1 MRIGPLRSWLRSR
14 LGSGLCPLLAAAAAV
29 ACFAPAA
36 HAATVSVEGDALR
49 LAAGPFE
56 SNAVTIHADPF
67 GSVIDVS
74 DSGAPDTMVAG
85 SRCAPTGAPGAV
97 SCESAGVT
105 RMEIDLE
112 DGDDHAT
119 VETLLPIHLLG
130 GDGAD
135 TLFGGLGDDLIE
147 TGPGNDLAVGD
158 QGDDRVLGDTGRD
171 TLDGGSGDDSLEV
184 RDRKVDQVVCG
195 TGRRDFAR
203 AEVLDELDIACERV
217 DYGPAGR
224 VGRLRART
232 GGGRFVRI
240 PGQTW
245 ARVDRRIL
253 PNVLYLVRRYKV
265 RVGDGYALS
274 GHSPRGEHPLG
285 LAVDLY
291 PGPGGSWR
299 QVGRLARWA
308 EPRQNRPRFPF
319 RWVGWNHDR
328 NHGDPWHCR
337 PSRGCPP
344 HLHLSW
350 DHSPGRFGRPV
361 RTVWT
366 WLVRGAAASTAAAGS
381 TALPRLPTHPAGP
394 ADRK

>member
-1 MRIGPLRSWLRSR
+1 MRFAPRPSSLSLPLAI
-14 LGSGLCPLLAAAAAV
+14 AAAGLAL
-29 ACFAPAA
+29 APAA
-36 HAATVSVEGDALR
+36 HAATASVDGDALR
-49 LAAGPFE
+49 VAAGFGELNALTVHANPF
-56 SNAVTIHADPF
+56 S
-67 GSVIDVS
+67 GVIDVS

-97 SCESAGVT
+97 SCEAAGVT
-105 RMEIDLE
+105 RMEIDLG

-119 VETLLPIHLLG
+119 VETILPLHLVG
-130 GDGAD
+130 GDGND
-135 TLFGGLGDDLIE
+135 VLYSGLGDDLVE
-147 TGPGNDLAVGD
+147 TGPGDDLAFGAE
-158 QGDDRVLGDTGRD
+158 GNDRVLGDVGRD
-171 TLDGGSGDDSLEV
+171 VLDGGPGDDSLEV
-184 RDRKVDQVVCG
+184 RDRKSDEVVCG

-224 VGRLRART
+224 VGRLRSISR
-232 GGGRFVRI
+232 GGRFVRI

-253 PNVLYLVRRYKV
+253 PNVLYLIRRYKV

-274 GHSPRGEHPLG
+274 GHSPSGEHPLG

-291 PGPGGSWR
+291 PGPGGTWR
-299 QVGRLARWA
+299 DVGRLARWA

-319 RWVGWNHDR
+319 RWVGWNGDR
-328 NHGDPWHCR
+328 RHGDPWHCR

-361 RTVWT
+361 RTVWV
-366 WLVRGAAASTAAAGS
+366 WLVRGAAP
-381 TALPRLPTHPAGP
+381 LPRFPVRAASSP
-394 ADRK
+394 DW

>member
-1 MRIGPLRSWLRSR
+1 MGSRSSNGGVMRFG
-14 LGSGLCPLLAAAAAV
+14 PLLAAVTAIAV
-29 ACFAPAA
+29 LAPPA
-36 HAATVSVEGDALR
+36 HGANVAVDGDTLHVVALPGE
-49 LAAGPFE
+49 LN
-56 SNAVTIHADPF
+56 SLTIHADPF

-74 DSGAPDTMVAG
+74 DTGAPDTMVAG

-97 SCESAGVT
+97 SCESTGVA
-105 RMEIDLE
+105 RMAIDLG

-119 VETLLPIHLLG
+119 LQTILPVHVVG
-130 GDGAD
+130 GDGNDVLYAG
-135 TLFGGLGDDLIE
+135 FGDDLVE
-147 TGPGNDLAVGD
+147 TGPGDDLAFGD
-158 QGDDRVLGDTGRD
+158 AGNDRVLGDTGRD
-171 TLDGGSGDDSLEV
+171 SLDGGVGDDSLEV
-184 RDRKVDQVVCG
+184 RDRKSDEVICG

-224 VGRLRART
+224 VGRLRAIS

-240 PGQTW
+240 PGHPW
-245 ARVDRRIL
+245 ARIDRRIL
-253 PNVLYLVRRYKV
+253 SNVLYLVRRYKV
-265 RVGDGYALS
+265 RVGDGFALS

-299 QVGRLARWA
+299 LVGKLARWA
-308 EPRQNRPRFPF
+308 EPRQNRPRFPW
-319 RWVGWNHDR
+319 RWVGWNGDR
-328 NHGDPWHCR
+328 NHGDPRHCR

-361 RTVWT
+361 RTVWAFI
-366 WLVRGAAASTAAAGS
+366 VRGAAASAAAAGP
-381 TALPRLPTHPAGP
+381 TALPRFPTHPAGP
-394 ADRK
+394 PDW